1 MAPHDEHAAST
12 APPMLWTIGHS
23 TRSSEEF
30 MALLSAHAI
39 RRLIDI
45 RRYPGSRRYPH
56 FHSDALAKRLVEAGL
71 GYEHMPALGGR
82 RATTADSINKGWK
95 NAGFRGYADYMQTEE
110 FQRALEEL
118 MVQGA
123 NLRTSVMCAEA
134 VPWRCHR
141 SLVADALVTRG
152 WDVHHILSPDRV
164 QIHRLTSFAV
174 IQGDRLNYPAPAD
187 PDTPPRLF

>member
-1 MAPHDEHAAST
+1 
-12 APPMLWTIGHS
+12 
-23 TRSSEEF
+23 

-56 FHSDALAKRLVEAGL
+56 FHSDALAKSLAEAGL

-82 RATTADSINKGWK
+82 RATTPDSLNKGWR

-110 FQRALEEL
+110 FQSAIEKL
-118 MVQGA
+118 MAEGTT
-123 NLRTSVMCAEA
+123 LRTSIMCAEA

-141 SLVADALVTRG
+141 SLVADALVTHG
-152 WDVHHILSPDRV
+152 WEVVHIMGPG
-164 QIHRLTSFAV
+164 QIKIHHLTSFAV
-174 IQGDRLNYPAPAD
+174 KQDDRLVYPV
-187 PDTPPRLF
+187 PDDQEVPPRLF